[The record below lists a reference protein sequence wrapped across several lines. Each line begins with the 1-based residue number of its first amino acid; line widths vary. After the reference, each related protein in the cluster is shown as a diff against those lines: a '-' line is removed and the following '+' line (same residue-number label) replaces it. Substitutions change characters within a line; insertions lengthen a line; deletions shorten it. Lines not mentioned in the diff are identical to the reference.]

1 MRISTSG
8 RWQQSQLCY
17 IRQSI
22 RIVTDKRKHI
32 SQEKLD
38 LMAARAKPKPGC
50 ESLSTAK
57 SKNIPKSHSITWGEG
72 GGGEQRKEEEESRER
87 RRRRRMA
94 IRPQWTKRK
103 SAMVYFKGCC
113 FFYLPTNSFQHSNQN
128 EIISRRPRRAHS
140 SLPLPN
146 GSPRSQAATRWREEG
161 RMQSW
166 RLRRKN
172 MCVVERERERVSM
185 RVVQLL
191 VN

>member
-1 MRISTSG
+1 
-8 RWQQSQLCY
+8 
-17 IRQSI
+17 
-22 RIVTDKRKHI
+22 
-32 SQEKLD
+32 
-38 LMAARAKPKPGC
+38 
-50 ESLSTAK
+50 
-57 SKNIPKSHSITWGEG
+57 
-72 GGGEQRKEEEESRER
+72 
-87 RRRRRMA
+87 
-94 IRPQWTKRK
+94 
-103 SAMVYFKGCC
+103 MVYFKGCC

-191 VN
+191 VNQSRKDKPVLTEHEPLSLSFSLSLALPRSLSTCAAINFTGLDLWGHNFNHWTNYGNATDSSTSIYLLPKLNIQKCLRENGSFSHLIHKNSKITFSLPHYKFPY